1 MCRESEGEQL
11 QIVYK
16 ITSNKEAGEGT
27 ISLFPHYYTIYVH
40 IEY

>member
-27 ISLFPHYYTIYVH
+27 ISPPFYIYISLH
-40 IEY
+40 IDY